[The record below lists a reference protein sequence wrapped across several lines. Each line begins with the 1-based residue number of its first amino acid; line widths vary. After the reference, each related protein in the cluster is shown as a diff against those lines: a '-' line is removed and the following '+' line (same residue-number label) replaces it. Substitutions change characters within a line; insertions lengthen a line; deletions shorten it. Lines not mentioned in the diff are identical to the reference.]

1 MARKYIL
8 SFSEASLEDMPL
20 LGGKGANLGELFSAG
35 FPVPRGFGI
44 ISTAYE
50 DFLSANQFDSLL
62 RQLIAEIDFRD
73 HQQVEEV
80 TTKIRNLISNA
91 PIPDEIASQIGDAC
105 NAMKEDLP
113 VAVRSSSVV
122 PGLGTSS
129 FPGQMDTF
137 YDVVGLP
144 EILSKVKMCW
154 ASLWTARAAGDRWNK
169 GIDHFNVKISALI
182 QEMVPAEFSGVAFTI
197 NPVTRKEE
205 FVIEAIPG
213 LGEALVSG
221 RVSPDLFLLTKE
233 PVSFT
238 GQPEHSKIPNDLILK
253 VAEMSGQI
261 EKHYGK
267 PQDIEWAYA
276 CEKLYVLQSRG
287 IATQARENL
296 DYSGLEKWNKEAES
310 GEIEVIWTRAWSD
323 EVLTRAI
330 TPLFY
335 SVQADLI
342 TVTYDFIYRCYGLTG
357 LLPLKLMRFHKN
369 RGYFSTRYLMECL
382 RYVPKSL
389 RDDEVLKFFTPDQGE
404 EIKSLPFLAWKKL
417 ASEIRLFFFHRKYT
431 FTRCYKTYYEDWR
444 PELLQKVGELDALDL
459 NSASLEQLE
468 GYFLGMDRLIKDHC
482 HPVGF
487 GVMVHTAGVITF
499 LAKFLKKWHDD
510 RPAIGNLLSGIPGNL
525 TVETNV
531 ETWRL
536 SRQIKE
542 SPALSEIFTRYPSA
556 EIISRL
562 NGTEDG
568 KRFVDHMEQFRQK
581 YAFRGAEDREI
592 SFPRWGDAPN
602 LLIDILKI
610 FIQAG
615 DEAEPESTE
624 KKNRVKRERTTQEIL
639 QALSRQ
645 RWRRF
650 KTVTFRFLLKYAQIY
665 SLFRENQRYDIDRVF
680 YGERKAFQAMS
691 ERLVQMGVITE
702 TDDIWFLAK
711 EEVFDALY
719 ERVSG
724 DEVGKMIV
732 PRKAEYRRYLR
743 TPPPMFL
750 QGDREFE
757 PDLEEKEE
765 TDPVD
770 AQVLKGVAA
779 SSGRV
784 TGVARVVH
792 NMSELNRV
800 KPGDILVTNS
810 TDPGWTPVFLLIRG
824 LVLETGGILAHGTV
838 LSREYGLPAVT
849 SVRNAT
855 SLIKDGELIAIDGS
869 RGTISIGVGGEDYD
883 F

>member
-1 MARKYIL
+1 MAKKYIL
-8 SFSEASLEDMPL
+8 FFSEASLKDMPL

-35 FPVPRGFGI
+35 FPVPQGFGI

-62 RQLIAEIDFRD
+62 RQLIAGIDFTE
-73 HQQVEEV
+73 HQQVEEL
-80 TTKIRNLISNA
+80 TTRIRELISNA
-91 PIPDEIASQIGDAC
+91 PIPDEIISGIGDAY
-105 NAMKEDLP
+105 NTMKKNTP
-113 VAVRSSSVV
+113 VAVRSSTMV
-122 PGLGTSS
+122 PGLGKSS

-137 YDVVGLP
+137 CDVVGLP

-182 QEMVPAEFSGVAFTI
+182 QEMVPSEFSGVAFTI

-233 PVSFT
+233 PVTFT
-238 GQPEHSKIPNDLILK
+238 EQPESSEIPNDLILR
-253 VAEMSGQI
+253 VAEMCGQI

-267 PQDIEWAYA
+267 PQDIEWACA
-276 CEKLYVLQSRG
+276 GDKLYVLQSRG
-287 IATQARENL
+287 IAKKAWENL
-296 DYSGLEKWNKEAES
+296 DYSGLEKWNKEAEP
-310 GEIEVIWTRAWSD
+310 GEDEVIWTRAWSD

-342 TVTYDFIYRCYGLTG
+342 TVTYDFMNECYGLRE

-389 RDDEVLKFFTPDQGE
+389 RDNEVLKFFTPDQGE
-404 EIKSLPFLAWKKL
+404 EVMSLPFLAWKKL

-431 FTRCYKTYYEDWR
+431 FSRCYKTYYEDWR

-499 LAKFLKKWHDD
+499 LAKVLEKWHND
-510 RPAIGNLLSGIPGNL
+510 RTVIGILLSGIPGNY
-525 TVETNV
+525 TVETNN

-542 SPALSEIFTRYPSA
+542 SPALSEIFMRYPSA

-562 NGTEDG
+562 SGHEEG
-568 KRFVDHMEQFRQK
+568 KMFLEHMEQFRQK

-592 SFPRWGDAPN
+592 SFPRWGDTPN

-610 FIQAG
+610 LIQAG
-615 DEAEPESTE
+615 EEAKPEATE
-624 KKNRVKRERTTQEIL
+624 RKNRVKREQTSQEIL
-639 QALSRQ
+639 QVLSRQ
-645 RWRRF
+645 RWGRL

-680 YGERKAFQAMS
+680 YGERKAFLAIS

-702 TDDIWFLAK
+702 KDDIWFLAK

-719 ERVSG
+719 ERVPR
-724 DEVGKMIV
+724 DEVSKIIV

-750 QGDREFE
+750 QGDKEFE
-757 PDLEEKEE
+757 PVLEEKEGVG
-765 TDPVD
+765 PVD
-770 AQVLKGVAA
+770 MHVLKGAAA
-779 SSGRV
+779 SSGKA

-792 NMSELNRV
+792 SMSELNRV

-838 LSREYGLPAVT
+838 LAREYGLPAVT

-869 RGTISIGVGGEDYD
+869 RGTISFGAGGEDND

>member
-1 MARKYIL
+1 MTGKYIL
-8 SFSEASLEDMPL
+8 SFAESSLEDMPL

-50 DFLSANQFDSLL
+50 DFLSANQFGSLL
-62 RQLIAEIDFRD
+62 RQLVAEIDFTQN
-73 HQQVEEV
+73 QQVEEL
-80 TTKIRNLISNA
+80 TTKIRELILNA
-91 PIPDEIASQIGDAC
+91 PIPDEIVSGIGDAY
-105 NAMKEDLP
+105 NTMKKDTP
-113 VAVRSSSVV
+113 VAVRSSSMV
-122 PGLGTSS
+122 PGLGKSS

-238 GQPEHSKIPNDLILK
+238 EQPERSEIPNDLILK
-253 VAEMSGQI
+253 VADMCGQI

-276 CEKLYVLQSRG
+276 GEKLYVLQSRN
-287 IATQARENL
+287 IARKAGENL

-310 GEIEVIWTRAWSD
+310 GEDEVIWTRAWSD

-389 RDDEVLKFFTPDQGE
+389 RDDEVLKFFTPDQVE
-404 EIKSLPFLAWKKL
+404 EIKSLPFLTWKKL

-431 FTRCYKTYYEDWR
+431 FSRCYKTYYEDWR

-499 LAKFLKKWHDD
+499 LAKFLKKWHND
-510 RPAIGNLLSGIPGNL
+510 RTVIGILLSDIPGNY
-525 TVETNV
+525 TVETNK

-542 SPALSEIFTRYPSA
+542 SPVLSDIFTRNPTA
-556 EIISRL
+556 EIISKL
-562 NGTEDG
+562 SDTDEGTTFLEG
-568 KRFVDHMEQFRQK
+568 MEQFRQK

-592 SFPRWGDAPN
+592 SFPRWGDTPN

-615 DEAEPESTE
+615 DEAEPEATE
-624 KKNRVKRERTTQEIL
+624 RKNRVKREQTSQEIL
-639 QALSRQ
+639 QILSRQ
-645 RWRRF
+645 RWGGRL

-680 YGERKAFQAMS
+680 YGERKAFLAMS
-691 ERLVQMGVITE
+691 DRLVQMGVITE

-719 ERVSG
+719 ERVSR
-724 DEVGKMIV
+724 DEVRNMIV

-750 QGDREFE
+750 QGDKEFE
-757 PDLEEKEE
+757 PDFEEKKE

-779 SSGRV
+779 SSGRA

-792 NMSELNRV
+792 SMSELSRV

-838 LSREYGLPAVT
+838 LAREYGLPAVT
-849 SVRNAT
+849 SVKNAT
-855 SLIKDGELIAIDGS
+855 SLIKDGELIVIDGS
-869 RGTISIGVGGEDYD
+869 RGTIKRRRL
-883 F
+883 